1 MKIIHLMYSSQCLQ
15 RTKQILKKLLALSL
29 YYHRHN
35 FPEAIRDVPL
45 VPSTW
50 PLNQKCDSRLTK
62 GEPRLQWL
70 RASKHKSI
78 AYNIL
83 SEHTISRCRKTQVF
97 HSIFHKFSKLLSL
110 WPPVEVQSLLRYFLS
125 CFTRVSGTFSAQP
138 SGPLHALSPQQG
150 VVRLVAGRGVAV
162 VAPVMTLVL
171 AVFGVFP
178 FLHTDWYLR
187 LERKRILTIRHFREW
202 W

>member
-1 MKIIHLMYSSQCLQ
+1 M
-15 RTKQILKKLLALSL
+15 
-29 YYHRHN
+29 
-35 FPEAIRDVPL
+35 PL

-62 GEPRLQWL
+62 GEPRLQRL
-70 RASKHKSI
+70 RASNHKSI

-83 SEHTISRCRKTQVF
+83 SEHTISHCRKTQVF

-162 VAPVMTLVL
+162 VASVMTLVL

-187 LERKRILTIRHFREW
+187 LERKWILRIRHFREW
-202 W
+202 C